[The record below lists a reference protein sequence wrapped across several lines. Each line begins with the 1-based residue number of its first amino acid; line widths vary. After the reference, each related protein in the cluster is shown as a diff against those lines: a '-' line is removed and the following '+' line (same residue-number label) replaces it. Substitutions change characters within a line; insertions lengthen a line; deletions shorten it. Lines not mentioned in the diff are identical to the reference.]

1 MNTDNKDKVNKKHN
15 GYINSK
21 IHSIYRYFTKTMN
34 DDKVVCHNKNK
45 MAYQHKNV
53 SHSRNSGNS
62 RNSGSGFHRFSGIH
76 YK

>member
-21 IHSIYRYFTKTMN
+21 IQSICMYFTKTMN
-34 DDKVVCHNKNK
+34 DDKIDQINRGK
-45 MAYQHKNV
+45 MANRYGNV
-53 SHSRNSGNS
+53 RHSRH
-62 RNSGSGFHRFSGIH
+62 SGSGFHRFSGVR